1 MTTTNIFF
9 RFRLNI
15 IWRTSILILL
25 ALGFVFSIVK
35 GFYLTSFFIGVLIVI
50 AIVSLIQYVEATNRD
65 IANFVAGIKFDD
77 FTTTSSAR
85 HKGKSFGEMHE
96 AFNLINRKF
105 KDIRAEKE
113 ANHLFL
119 HTIVQHIDV
128 GLLCVD
134 EDHHIVLMNKALQ
147 NMLHKSYMVKLDAI
161 EKIDEKL
168 YELVKGIKIN
178 ERELIKINIDNNLQQ
193 WAIQAV
199 ELSIQDEILKLV
211 SFQNIK
217 TELEEQEL
225 DAWQK
230 LIRIL
235 THEIMN
241 SVAPIASLSST
252 ISGAL
257 DNFDTIGKDESD
269 YIKQA
274 INVIRKRSEALL
286 DFTDTYRSLT
296 RIPPPRIQIVDGKQ
310 LMDEVCTLFTATMEE
325 HNIKFQK
332 QYIPSSVKFMGDPN
346 LLEQVLINLIKN
358 AIDAVKE
365 KEEGERTIKV
375 IVKNNIAGK
384 VLMQVID
391 SGEGISEEVLD
402 QIFVPFFTTKEDG
415 SGIGLS
421 LSRQIMRMHKGTIE
435 IQSIL
440 GQGTVV
446 SLSI

>member
-1 MTTTNIFF
+1 M
-9 RFRLNI
+9 
-15 IWRTSILILL
+15 
-25 ALGFVFSIVK
+25 
-35 GFYLTSFFIGVLIVI
+35 I
-50 AIVSLIQYVEATNRD
+50 AVVSLIQYVEATNRD

-85 HKGKSFGEMHE
+85 HKGSSFGEMHE

-119 HTIVQHIDV
+119 HTIVQHIDI
-128 GLLCVD
+128 GLLCID
-134 EDHHIVLMNKALQ
+134 QEDHIVLMNKALKG
-147 NMLHKSYMVKLDAI
+147 MLHKSYMVKVDAL
-161 EKIDEKL
+161 EKIDARL
-168 YELVKGIKIN
+168 YQLVKDIKIN
-178 ERELIKINIDNNLQQ
+178 EREMIKMNIDNNLEQ
-193 WAIQAV
+193 WAVQAV
-199 ELSIQDEILKLV
+199 ELRIQDEILKLV

-257 DNFDTIGKDESD
+257 DNFDTIGQDEAD

-274 INVIRKRSEALL
+274 IRVIRKRSEALM
-286 DFTDTYRSLT
+286 DFTDTYRTLT
-296 RIPPPRIQIVDGKQ
+296 RIPPPRIQIVDAKE
-310 LMDEVCTLFTATMEE
+310 LMDEVLTLFTTTMQE
-325 HNIKFQK
+325 HQVGFDK
-332 QYIPSSVKFMGDPN
+332 QYIPSTVKFMGDPS

-365 KEEGERTIKV
+365 KQGGEKKIKV
-375 IVKNNIAGK
+375 IVKNTIDGK
-384 VLMQVID
+384 VLMQIID
-391 SGEGISEEVLD
+391 TGEGIPPDVLE
-402 QIFVPFFTTKEDG
+402 QIFVPFYTTKEEG

-435 IQSIL
+435 IQSVV

-446 SLSI
+446 SLAL